1 MENEQNQ
8 IIKTMQAL
16 NLPSDQYAVFGSG
29 LMDVL
34 GLKKAND
41 IDLLV
46 AERLFDKLGQ
56 KTEWKRFIY
65 PDGYPGLKHTVYDLE
80 LFYESKM
87 PFCSQAEIEEKIRR
101 AIAIDGVKFVQLSD
115 ILAWKKAFGRE
126 KDLRDAALIEHYLHD
141 SDVLTENHKI
151 GDLR

>member
-1 MENEQNQ
+1 MKNEQNQ
-8 IIKTMQAL
+8 IVKTMQAL

-46 AERLFDKLGQ
+46 TKKLFDRLEQ
-56 KTEWKRFIY
+56 KPEWKRFIY
-65 PDGYPGLKHTVYDLE
+65 SDGYPGLKHTVYNLE

-87 PFCSQAEIEEKIRR
+87 PFCSQADTEKKIGQ

-126 KDLRDAALIEHYLHD
+126 KDLRDVALIEYYLHD
-141 SDVLTENHKI
+141 SNVSTENHKE
-151 GDLR
+151 GNLE

>member
-1 MENEQNQ
+1 MQNERNQ
-8 IIKTMQAL
+8 VIKTVQEL
-16 NLPSDQYAVFGSG
+16 NLPNDQYAVFGSG

-46 AERLFDKLGQ
+46 TKKLFDKLEQ
-56 KTEWKRFIY
+56 KPECERFIY

-101 AIAIDGVKFVQLSD
+101 AITIDDVKFVQLSD
-115 ILAWKKAFGRE
+115 ILDWKKAFGRE

-141 SDVLTENHKI
+141 SDVLIENHKI
-151 GDLR
+151 GGLR

>member
-1 MENEQNQ
+1 MQNERNQ
-8 IIKTMQAL
+8 VIKTVQEL
-16 NLPSDQYAVFGSG
+16 NLPNDQYAVFGSG

-46 AERLFDKLGQ
+46 TKKLFDKLEQ
-56 KTEWKRFIY
+56 KPEWERFIY

-101 AIAIDGVKFVQLSD
+101 AITIDDVKFVQLSD
-115 ILAWKKAFGRE
+115 ILDWKKAFGRE

-141 SDVLTENHKI
+141 SDVLIENHKI
-151 GDLR
+151 GGLR